1 MKTLSMR
8 PQLGRTSN
16 CATCVPKFPR
26 FRCGQQPKLREM
38 FCLFGV
44 WVSKG
49 SVTYG

>member
-8 PQLGRTSN
+8 PQLGRTPN

-26 FRCGQQPKLREM
+26 FRCGLQPKLREI
-38 FCLFGV
+38 FCLFGG
-44 WVSKG
+44 WVGKC